1 MNTNQ
6 QHLIRVHL
14 CPFVF
19 IRGLREPLLK
29 QPQMDANERESTAS
43 HSCPF
48 VFIRGLKTSSETT
61 AEWTLMN
68 GHQQH
73 LIRAHSRLFA
83 VLKDFHHHPSCDFVG

>member
-1 MNTNQ
+1 
-6 QHLIRVHL
+6 
-14 CPFVF
+14 
-19 IRGLREPLLK
+19 
-29 QPQMDANERESTAS
+29 MDANERESTAS